1 MAELRRALG
10 PIDATMVNVGVMIGS
25 AVFLTASEVASRAS
39 SPIRSGNSA
48 PGPSQPSS
56 RSPARSPSRN

>member
-25 AVFLTASEVASRAS
+25 AVFLLFSRMA
-39 SPIRSGNSA
+39 RHA
-48 PGPSQPSS
+48 PG
-56 RSPARSPSRN
+56 